1 MFSEERQQHI
11 LEMLNSKA
19 SIKVNELAEMF
30 NVSESTIRRDLKQ
43 LDENGVISRTHGGAV
58 SNFRTNFEPTFN
70 EKMDEKHEEKVSI
83 GKVAADM
90 IKDGD
95 TIILDSGTTTLEI
108 AKNITAKNITVITNS
123 IDIAGVLSHKEDI
136 DIIVTGGSLRLNTR
150 AMVGPITEMVLK
162 NFRVDKA
169 FVGANGVSLKEG
181 ITTPNFLEAH
191 SKKAM
196 MSVADKVIVV
206 VDSSKFNNISF
217 SIISSIKNV
226 STIVTDS
233 ILDEAIARE
242 FENEGIEIIRY

>member
-11 LEMLNSKA
+11 LEMLNNKA
-19 SIKVNELAEMF
+19 SIKVNELAEKF

-43 LDENGVISRTHGGAV
+43 LHDSGVISRTHGGAV
-58 SNFRTNFEPTFN
+58 SNARTSFEPAF
-70 EKMDEKHEEKVSI
+70 KDKIDEKHEEKVTI

-123 IDIAGVLSHKEDI
+123 IDIAGILSHKDNVE
-136 DIIVTGGSLRLNTR
+136 IIVTGGSLRLNTR
-150 AMVGPITEMVLK
+150 AMVGHLTEMVLN

-169 FVGANGVSLKEG
+169 FVGANGVSIKEG

-191 SKKAM
+191 TKKTM
-196 MSVADKVIVV
+196 IDSADKVIVV
-206 VDSSKFNNISF
+206 VDSSKFNNVSF
-217 SIISSIKNV
+217 SIICPIKNV
-226 STIVTDS
+226 STIVTD
-233 ILDEAIARE
+233 INLEEEVAKD
-242 FENEGIEIIRY
+242 FEDEGIEVIRY